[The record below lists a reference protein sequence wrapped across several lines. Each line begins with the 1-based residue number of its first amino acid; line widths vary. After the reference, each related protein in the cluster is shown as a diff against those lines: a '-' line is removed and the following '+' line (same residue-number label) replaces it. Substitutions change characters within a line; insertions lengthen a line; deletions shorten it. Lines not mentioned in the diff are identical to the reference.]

1 MANGKHIPG
10 RKEERKP
17 VIVGLETVAA
27 SYSKE
32 NKAADGREDGRPIT
46 YIAS

>member
-1 MANGKHIPG
+1 MGNTYL
-10 RKEERKP
+10 EERKRESQL
-17 VIVGLETVAA
+17 VGLETGAA

-32 NKAADGREDGRPIT
+32 NKAAAGREDGRPIT